1 MVRTQTFVVTIE
13 QPYKDGCGEIVPA
26 LNEGDIRSALWK
38 GLPVESR
45 SISVEECGDKETVR

>member
-1 MVRTQTFVVTIE
+1 MVREQTFVVTIT
-13 QPYKDGCGEIVPA
+13 QPYKDGCGEVVPA

-45 SISVEECGDKETVR
+45 SISVEECGDMGTVR